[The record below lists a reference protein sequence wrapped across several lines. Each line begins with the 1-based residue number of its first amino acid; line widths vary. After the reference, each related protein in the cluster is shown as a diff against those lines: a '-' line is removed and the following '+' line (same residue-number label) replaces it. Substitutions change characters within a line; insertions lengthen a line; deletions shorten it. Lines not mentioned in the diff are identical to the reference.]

1 MKFYCVL
8 APANLVVLCCLF
20 FSCGCQNEPAATKSV
35 TPPQVAHTSPPEARA
50 LDGSDR
56 GKSIEVVL
64 KKDALVREALN
75 RDALVRDAL
84 VRDNLEQVNWEQD
97 TSQAS
102 AASRA
107 TEDLMVDTTLDFE
120 SEGLGKLNADMSK
133 LDAIFQKASRK

>member
-56 GKSIEVVL
+56 GKSIELVL
-64 KKDALVREALN
+64 KQ
-75 RDALVRDAL
+75 DALVRDAL
-84 VRDNLEQVNWEQD
+84 NQHNLEKVNWE
-97 TSQAS
+97 
-102 AASRA
+102 
-107 TEDLMVDTTLDFE
+107 EDISPEREAGQESLELMVDTTLDLE
-120 SEGLGKLNADMSK
+120 SEGLGNFGANARK
-133 LDAIFQKASRK
+133 ADAFLEKASRR